1 MPLDYRTAKPTA
13 RRAKILGSPAKGR
26 SAKAVGRSAKA
37 TGISAPIPHSP
48 CTCGSLRKA
57 SRRVS
62 QFYDTAL
69 APLGIK
75 STQYSILSEVA
86 RGRIEGPVTMREL
99 ATLMVM
105 DRSTL
110 GHNLK
115 PLERDDLV
123 TLRASRDDRR
133 KRYVELTQKGRSTL
147 QKARSLWRHAE
158 GRFEEIFGKQPA
170 AELRAV
176 LLSIAGN
183 KALASLPI
191 D

>member
-1 MPLDYRTAKPTA
+1 V
-13 RRAKILGSPAKGR
+13 
-26 SAKAVGRSAKA
+26 AVPRNA
-37 TGISAPIPHSP
+37 

-69 APLGIK
+69 APVGIK
-75 STQYSILSEVA
+75 STQFSILSEVD
-86 RGRIEGPVTMREL
+86 RRKLEGPVTMCEL
-99 ATLMVM
+99 ATAMVM

-123 TLRASRDDRR
+123 TLRLSADDRR
-133 KRYVELTQKGRSTL
+133 KRYVELTKRGRLILRKS
-147 QKARSLWRHAE
+147 RRLWQHAE
-158 GRFEEIFGKQPA
+158 GRFEEIFGKEPA

-176 LLSIAGN
+176 LLNIAGN
-183 KALASLPI
+183 KELNSLPI
-191 D
+191 L

>member
-1 MPLDYRTAKPTA
+1 LKAA
-13 RRAKILGSPAKGR
+13 ALS
-26 SAKAVGRSAKA
+26 SA
-37 TGISAPIPHSP
+37 IPHSA

-57 SRRVS
+57 SRRIS

-75 STQYSILSEVA
+75 STQFSILSEVD
-86 RGRIEGPVTMREL
+86 RGSIGGPVTIREL
-99 ATLMVM
+99 ATAMVM

-123 TLRASRDDRR
+123 ALRLSSGDRR
-133 KRYVELTQKGRSTL
+133 KRYVELTKKGKSML
-147 QKARSLWRHAE
+147 QKARRQWRHAE
-158 GRFEEIFGKQPA
+158 GRFEKIFGKEPA

-176 LLSIAGN
+176 LLNIAGN
-183 KALASLPI
+183 KELNSLPI
-191 D
+191 T